1 MISERLHLPVNHVRA
16 VMEHQIHVTCAPGA
30 AYQTL
35 LAQGD
40 ATSDGIVLDVRTPGR
55 LAEMFSLLQSLQL
68 PFADAPAGWPPAA
81 VFAQL
86 REQGRVHGAIITVT
100 WAAPEM
106 PVRGIG

>member
-1 MISERLHLPVNHVRA
+1 MIFEPLHLSVNHVRA
-16 VMEHQIHVTCAPGA
+16 VLEHQIHVTCAPGA

-35 LAQGD
+35 LTQGA
-40 ATSDGIVLDVRTPGR
+40 ATSDGFVLDVRTPER
-55 LAEMFSLLQSLQL
+55 LAKMFSLLQSLQL

-81 VFAQL
+81 VFAHL

-106 PVRGIG
+106 PVLGVG